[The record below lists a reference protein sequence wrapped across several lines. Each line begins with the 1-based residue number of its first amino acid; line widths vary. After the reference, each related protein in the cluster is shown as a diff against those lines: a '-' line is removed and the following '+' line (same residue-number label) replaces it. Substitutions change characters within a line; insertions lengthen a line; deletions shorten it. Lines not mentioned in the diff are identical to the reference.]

1 MWCKVSWLLLEI
13 VVLELNM
20 VLGVK
25 YHNDVRGN
33 TVQVDKSTRF
43 HVFELHEF
51 SVGATSS
58 VFIAAFLLLCATYV
72 AMKLGLSKVL
82 RCCCHFQERIVESG
96 LGPQHMQMMQQQ
108 QPQSIQMS
116 SMMQI
121 QSRSVSDDQN
131 NLLDLPRVLTLK
143 VTK

>member
-82 RCCCHFQERIVESG
+82 RCCCHCQERMEDGGEWPGTTAHANEATAAASVGADVESNTA
-96 LGPQHMQMMQQQ
+96 
-108 QPQSIQMS
+108 SE
-116 SMMQI
+116 
-121 QSRSVSDDQN
+121 
-131 NLLDLPRVLTLK
+131 
-143 VTK
+143 